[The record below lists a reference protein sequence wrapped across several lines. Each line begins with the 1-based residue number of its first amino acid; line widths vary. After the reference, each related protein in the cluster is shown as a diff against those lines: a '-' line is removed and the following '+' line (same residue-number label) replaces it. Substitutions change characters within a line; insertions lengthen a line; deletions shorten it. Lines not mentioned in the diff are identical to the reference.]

1 MIRNLKTI
9 SCNLCR
15 SYTIEN
21 NVNSNFEKSE
31 KMESFFHQA
40 GVVPRVTGSHTQT
53 IVPIIKNEMLKEDLQ
68 GAVIKEIEIFQMQ
81 MIERK

>member
-9 SCNLCR
+9 SCSLFR

-40 GVVPRVTGSHTQT
+40 GVIPRVTGSHTQT

>member
-1 MIRNLKTI
+1 
-9 SCNLCR
+9 
-15 SYTIEN
+15 
-21 NVNSNFEKSE
+21 VNSNFEKSE

-40 GVVPRVTGSHTQT
+40 GVIPRVTGSHTQT